1 LYEDNWREIFS
12 EVAPVRNFV
21 PPQETDSGATPAAGG
36 ERRSRFAK
44 VPSEYAVHLLIEG
57 GHREEVR
64 FQKLEEFTQWYQT
77 AIKPKA
83 ESNEFVGVPMKTA
96 QGEMMVVRP
105 SKINGIRVE
114 PLYTTSVDRY

>member
-1 LYEDNWREIFS
+1 M
-12 EVAPVRNFV
+12 RNFV
-21 PPQETDSGATPAAGG
+21 PPQETDSGATPTAGG
-36 ERRSRFAK
+36 AERRSRYAK
-44 VPSEYAVHLLIEG
+44 VPTEYAVHLLIEG

-64 FQKLEEFTQWYQT
+64 FQKLEEFTQWYQS

-83 ESNEFVGVPMKTA
+83 DSSDFVGVPMKTA

-114 PLYTTSVDRY
+114 PIYSSSIDRY